1 MSRNEPLKVRIYLC
15 FWSFNEKNDFHRNRY
30 LKTAWGKG
38 GKGEIGL
45 KVLQAIGITGSA
57 DEIFLQTNEERSRL
71 KSLSAMLW
79 CWKKSSWW
87 KRKKKGNAAP
97 SGSAVVLN
105 GQLPARRN
113 APGWREVSDLYDKQH
128 TVSQSAHSIS
138 VSKWNIDW
146 KWPWNRMH

>member
-30 LKTAWGKG
+30 FKTVWRKG

-45 KVLQAIGITGSA
+45 KLLQVIAITGSA
-57 DEIFLQTNEERSRL
+57 DETGLQSKEEGSRL

-87 KRKKKGNAAP
+87 QRKKTAMQLQAVILWCWKDSSQRWGKDLGSGMRCPICMINSTLCLRAP
-97 SGSAVVLN
+97 I
-105 GQLPARRN
+105 Q
-113 APGWREVSDLYDKQH
+113 
-128 TVSQSAHSIS
+128 SQ
-138 VSKWNIDW
+138 
-146 KWPWNRMH
+146 